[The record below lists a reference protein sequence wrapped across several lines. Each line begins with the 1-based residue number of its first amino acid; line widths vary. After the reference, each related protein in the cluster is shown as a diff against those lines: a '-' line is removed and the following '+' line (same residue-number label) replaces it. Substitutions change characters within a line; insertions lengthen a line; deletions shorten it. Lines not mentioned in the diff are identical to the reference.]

1 MVYTN
6 DTAISITDSEFIN
19 NTQHGHID
27 YHYAGGG
34 GALSM
39 MYTSNTVITITDS
52 EFINYAQ
59 RGYINVMMVELF
71 TLIKAF

>member
-6 DTAISITDSEFIN
+6 DTAISITDSEF
-19 NTQHGHID
+19 TQHGHID